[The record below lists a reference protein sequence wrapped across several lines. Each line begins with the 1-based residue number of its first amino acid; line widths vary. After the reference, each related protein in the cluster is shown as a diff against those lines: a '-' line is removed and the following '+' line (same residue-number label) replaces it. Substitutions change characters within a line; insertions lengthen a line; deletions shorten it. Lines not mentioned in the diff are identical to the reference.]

1 MPTPTR
7 AVNADGTVT
16 CTYDFPYIPAESR
29 MMLSFQGHGYVKG
42 TQQFAS
48 ALLYGTRVN
57 PKIGYSPGLGT
68 EDDP

>member
-1 MPTPTR
+1 MPSPTR

-29 MMLSFQGHGYVKG
+29 MMLSFQGHGYVNG